1 MDRSFQEILFKH
13 EAEDVAT
20 VRSEEAAMSAVREE
34 FANAENLIFQARD
47 RGFSLADF
55 FSGASLP
62 FDMELPVRRSRSFY
76 VKKHANASRHFKT
89 ESVWSCK
96 RGNVACSAPEKLIA

>member
-1 MDRSFQEILFKH
+1 MDKLFQEILFKH
-13 EAEDVAT
+13 EAEDDAT
-20 VRSEEAAMSAVREE
+20 VRSEEAAMTAVREE
-34 FANAENLIFQARD
+34 FANAENLIFQARE

-76 VKKHANASRHFKT
+76 VKKHT
-89 ESVWSCK
+89 
-96 RGNVACSAPEKLIA
+96 